1 MQYSL
6 FTHGTALQI
15 ETPGTL
21 ASSIRVGWGTQIEF
35 KQPTLHNGGGDL
47 PVSDLEGPGSWFH
60 ISLPSTLTTFGRR
73 NPRLES
79 VTLLFE
85 TIGNCRIKNI
95 HVYDGVEI
103 IQEFNDTFGEFRLGG
118 EFLHSRDSKDI
129 NPEDPPRD
137 NDAPGNTFRLDKPRK
152 VFSAIG
158 ISFYASAFRG
168 RQPPPNFPPLECFL
182 IVSAAGGQFT
192 VDDGPISGV
201 AALAQSFAN
210 LIDKSFFP

>member
-21 ASSIRVGWGTQIEF
+21 ASSIKVGWGTQIEF
-35 KQPTLHNGGGDL
+35 RQPTVHIEGDL
-47 PVSDLEGPGSWFH
+47 PPLSDKEGPGSWFH
-60 ISLPSTLTTFGRR
+60 ITLPSTLTTFGRR

-85 TIGNCRIKNI
+85 TIGNCRIKQV
-95 HVYDGVEI
+95 HVYDGVDI
-103 IQEFNDTFGEFRLGG
+103 IQEFNGFGQFRLGG
-118 EFLHSRDSKDI
+118 EFLRSRDPKDI

-137 NDAPGNTFRLDKPRK
+137 NDTRDNTFRLDKPHK

-158 ISFYASAFRG
+158 ISFYASAFGG
-168 RQPPPNFPPLECFL
+168 RQPPPNFPPLESFL

-192 VDDGPISGV
+192 VDDSLISGV
-201 AALAQSFAN
+201 AALAESFVT